1 MTLPA
6 GNRPTV
12 VVTEWIDDAGID
24 VLERFAKPMRL
35 SSIAADTLES
45 SVTAAAAIISRVAR
59 ITPAV
64 IDAASDLQIIQKHG
78 VGVDAIDIAH
88 ATARGIPV
96 CCTPE
101 ANYIAVAEHAV
112 ASALAVMKRLA
123 EQDRITRD
131 GRPREEIR
139 PQVLELAGRTA
150 GVIGAGRIGRRVL
163 QAFGRGFEMRMMAYD
178 PYLTSDAIRRA
189 GAAPAK
195 DLHELLAAADIVS
208 LHVPLSPETRH
219 LIDAN
224 ALRAMR
230 PTAVLVNTCRGAVVD
245 ESALADALRA
255 GEIAGAAIDV
265 FEQEPPTDSPLLL
278 APNALLSPHNAGVTE
293 ESSRMMA
300 VHAAEE
306 VERVLG
312 GQRPKWCLN
321 AEVLSDQT
329 RG

>member
-1 MTLPA
+1 MLA
-6 GNRPTV
+6 EDRPTV
-12 VVTEWIDDAGID
+12 VVTEWIDDAGIEA
-24 VLERFAKPMRL
+24 LERFASPMRL
-35 SSIAADTLES
+35 SSTDVDTLES

-64 IDAASDLQIIQKHG
+64 IDAAPGLQIIQKHG
-78 VGVDAIDIAH
+78 VGVDAIDITH
-88 ATARGIPV
+88 ATTRGILV
-96 CCTPE
+96 CYTPE

-112 ASALAVMKRLA
+112 ASALAAMKRLG

-139 PQVLELAGRTA
+139 PQVLELTQRTV
-150 GVIGAGRIGRRVL
+150 GVVGAGRIGRRVL
-163 QAFGRGFEMRMMAYD
+163 KTFGDGFGMRTMAYD
-178 PYLTSDAIRRA
+178 PHLTACEIRRV
-189 GAAPAK
+189 GAAPAE
-195 DLHELLAAADIVS
+195 DLHELLEAADIMS
-208 LHVPLSPETRH
+208 LHVPLTPQTRH

-245 ESALADALRA
+245 ESALADALWA

-265 FEQEPPTDSPLLL
+265 FEREPPTDSPLLS
-278 APNALLSPHNAGVTE
+278 APNVLLSPHNAGVTQ
-293 ESSRMMA
+293 ESSRRMA

-312 GQRPKWCLN
+312 GRPPKWCLN
-321 AEVLSDQT
+321 PEVLSDEAS
-329 RG
+329 G